1 MCMKKIFI
9 MIFMVGFIQMNSFAA
24 VDLSIIAKIESSG
37 REKAIGDGGRSLG
50 MFQLSK
56 AVISEWNQAHPHD
69 KKAHSDALNARIA
82 HDLASWYVNVRIP
95 QILRWLGF
103 PVTVRNQ
110 IVCYNAGCGAL
121 KREALPPI
129 TRGYLRKYQAMGG
142 TL

>member
-56 AVISEWNQAHPHD
+56 AVIAEWNQFHPHD
-69 KKAHSDALNARIA
+69 KKTHSDALDARIA
-82 HDLASWYVNVRIP
+82 HDVASWYVNVRIP
-95 QILRWLGF
+95 HMLRHFKLEVSHKNIIWS
-103 PVTVRNQ
+103 
-110 IVCYNAGCGAL
+110 YNCGI
-121 KREALPPI
+121 KCVVDGRTPPI
-129 TRGYLRKYQAMGG
+129 TKDYLRKYQAMGG